1 MWMDARNGLI
11 LLADKKD
18 LYLIIYIMYS
28 SEDILAMVNQG
39 LADLHLE
46 RQPFGLYKPIRYV
59 LGMGGKRLRPVLL
72 LMSYNM
78 YREDVGEALPT
89 ALGLE
94 TYHNYT
100 LLHDDVMDRAE
111 VRRGKPCV
119 HKVWNE
125 NTAILSGDSMLV
137 MACQLIARCPAGCL
151 KDVMDLFTATAL
163 EIGEGQQ
170 YDVDF
175 ESRMDVTAE
184 EYIEMIRLK
193 TSVLLACAMKMG
205 AMQAGAPEADAELLY
220 RFGERLGLAF
230 QLQDDMLDVY
240 GSFETFGKRI
250 GGDILCNKKTYLL
263 IKALEGAD
271 GHQRRELEKWINASE
286 YVPEEKVAAVTAL
299 YDAVGVRSACV
310 DLINEYFEE
319 ARVLLEQV
327 DLPSEKKTG
336 LWQYALGL
344 LDRNK

>member
-1 MWMDARNGLI
+1 
-11 LLADKKD
+11 
-18 LYLIIYIMYS
+18 MYC

-39 LADLHLE
+39 LANLHLE

-59 LGMGGKRLRPVLL
+59 LSMGGKRLRPVLL
-72 LMSYNM
+72 LMTYNM
-78 YREDVGEALPT
+78 YRDDVDQAMPT
-89 ALGLE
+89 AVGLE

-137 MACQLIARCPAGCL
+137 MAYRLMAGCPAKYL
-151 KDVMDLFTATAL
+151 KGVMDLFTTTAL

-175 ESRMDVTAE
+175 ENRMDVTAE

-193 TSVLLACAMKMG
+193 TSVLLACAMKLG
-205 AMQAGAPEADAELLY
+205 AMQADAPEADADLLY
-220 RFGERLGLAF
+220 SFGERLGLAF

-240 GSFETFGKRI
+240 GDFRTFGKKI
-250 GGDILCNKKTYLL
+250 GGDILCNKKTYML

-271 GHQRRELEKWINASE
+271 AQQREELEHWINATE
-286 YVPEEKVAAVTAL
+286 YVPEEKIQAVTAL
-299 YDAVGVRSACV
+299 YDAIGVRSVCS
-310 DLINEYFEE
+310 DLINSYFEE
-319 ARVLLEQV
+319 SCQLLEQV
-327 DLPSEKKTG
+327 NLPSGKKAA
-336 LWQYALGL
+336 LWQYALSL
-344 LDRNK
+344 LGRNN

>member
-1 MWMDARNGLI
+1 
-11 LLADKKD
+11 
-18 LYLIIYIMYS
+18 MYS
-28 SEDILAMVNQG
+28 SEEILAMVNQG
-39 LADLHLE
+39 LAELHLE

-59 LGMGGKRLRPVLL
+59 LDAGGKRIRPVLL
-72 LMSYNM
+72 LMTYNM
-78 YREDVGEALPT
+78 YKDDVRPALPS
-89 ALGLE
+89 AVGLE

-111 VRRGKPCV
+111 VRRGRPCV

-137 MACQLIARCPAGCL
+137 MAYQLMAQCPEESL
-151 KDVMDLFTATAL
+151 KDVLGLFTATAL

-175 ESRMDVTAE
+175 ENRMDVKPE

-193 TSVLLACAMKMG
+193 TSVLLACAMKAG
-205 AMQAGAPEADAELLY
+205 AIQAGASAEDCELLY
-220 RFGERLGLAF
+220 RFGESVGLAF

-240 GSFETFGKRI
+240 GDFATFGKRI

-271 GHQRRELEKWINASE
+271 ESQRKELGYWLNATD
-286 YVPEEKVAAVTAL
+286 YNPEEKIAAVTSL
-299 YDAVGVRSACV
+299 YNAIGVRSVCQELV
-310 DLINEYFEE
+310 NDYFDK
-319 ARVLLEQV
+319 ASHLLEKV
-327 DLPSEKKTG
+327 NLSFEKKDA
-336 LWQYALGL
+336 LWKYTLGL
-344 LDRNK
+344 LGRNS